1 MRKYQETDKDRLIQ
15 VVCNGC
21 GRKLRV
27 ENGYLK
33 EGCFTADQA
42 FGYFSKRDGVRH
54 RFDLCE
60 ECYEKLLEQFSVPVE
75 ETEEREL
82 L

>member
-1 MRKYQETDKDRLIQ
+1 MRQYQETDRLIK

-21 GRKLRV
+21 GRELNV

-33 EGCFTADQA
+33 EGCFTADQI

-60 ECYEKLLEQFSVPVE
+60 ECYEKLLGHFAVPVE
-75 ETEEREL
+75 EEELKEL

>member
-1 MRKYQETDKDRLIQ
+1 MRKYQEKEKLIQ

-21 GRKLRV
+21 GRELKV

-33 EGCFTADQA
+33 EGLFTADQV

-60 ECYEKLLEQFSVPVE
+60 ECYEKLLERFKIPVE
-75 ETEEREL
+75 EIEEKEL

>member
-1 MRKYQETDKDRLIQ
+1 MREYHIIECNELAK

-21 GRKLRV
+21 GKELRV

-33 EGCFTADQA
+33 EECFSAEQI
-42 FGYFSKRDGVRH
+42 FGYFSQKDGVRH

-60 ECYEKLLEQFSVPVE
+60 ACYDALIENFKIPITRKGK
-75 ETEEREL
+75 TEAM
-82 L
+82 